1 MKRKRAAKRAVKQA
15 SSRTSK
21 KAARRTGRR
30 SAGGDAKRSPKKSS
44 KKAPKRSVKTAA
56 KRSTKASARK
66 AAKRSAKKSSSAS
79 PKRVVRSA
87 PRGPARRAGGEA
99 AAPARAALAPAQM
112 VELVARYVSAFN
124 RGDVE
129 SVLALYHP
137 RATME
142 DPVGYTPARGHDAIG
157 TVYQGGFRQGVTIV
171 LDGAIRCAGGSVA
184 FPVVARTP
192 QATLQSVNVFDLA
205 PDGRIERMRA
215 YWGPYNVVGEIPVR
229 G

>member
-1 MKRKRAAKRAVKQA
+1 MKKGAKRAAR
-15 SSRTSK
+15 
-21 KAARRTGRR
+21 GG
-30 SAGGDAKRSPKKSS
+30 SAGE
-44 KKAPKRSVKTAA
+44 PKRRA
-56 KRSTKASARK
+56 KNASTKGRS
-66 AAKRSAKKSSSAS
+66 KRTAT
-79 PKRVVRSA
+79 PTDGR
-87 PRGPARRAGGEA
+87 
-99 AAPARAALAPAQM
+99 AAPTPEQM

-129 SVLALYHP
+129 AIVSLYHP

-142 DPVGYTPARGHDAIG
+142 DPVGYTPARGHRAIG

-192 QATLQSVNVFDLA
+192 QATLQSVNVFDLS

-215 YWGPYNVVGEIPVR
+215 YWGPYNVVGEIAVR